1 MSKKIFRQAALDR
14 LASPEK
20 LDAPTRL
27 VGSSGWLVLLGFLV
41 SIGFGAYWA
50 LVTKA
55 PVHVAAQGILINR
68 GGLVEIIA
76 DRTGQLDDL
85 TLVRG
90 QLIEEGAVVARL
102 SQEDLE
108 RELKIAEARLTDA
121 EDRFKRFETFYYEQ
135 EERETRSDAA
145 RRQTIEQT
153 LEVLRER
160 EKLLTERV
168 ESTASLV
175 ERQVVIRDKL
185 LAAQV
190 ELNDAQERILTLE
203 EEALSLSLAA
213 QSRISER
220 SISMLDE
227 SLAVDERMR
236 EIRRLKGQ
244 LSEQQVIVSAHTGRI
259 VEVKVNEGDVVQA
272 GTALATLAPSDDV
285 GELEAIFYAAPGDGK
300 LIEQGMEAEISPTA
314 VEREVYGFI
323 PGDVTHVAALP
334 ATPEGMRRTLQNDQ
348 LVTQLSANGAPIE
361 TRVRLMR
368 DPLTP
373 SGFAW
378 SSSDGPFRGVG
389 PGALIEGRVLVDE
402 VPIIDLLLPG
412 ASKLLERAVQ

>member
-85 TLVRG
+85 TLVQG

-175 ERQVVIRDKL
+175 ER
-185 LAAQV
+185 
-190 ELNDAQERILTLE
+190 
-203 EEALSLSLAA
+203 
-213 QSRISER
+213 
-220 SISMLDE
+220 
-227 SLAVDERMR
+227 
-236 EIRRLKGQ
+236 
-244 LSEQQVIVSAHTGRI
+244 
-259 VEVKVNEGDVVQA
+259 
-272 GTALATLAPSDDV
+272 
-285 GELEAIFYAAPGDGK
+285 
-300 LIEQGMEAEISPTA
+300 
-314 VEREVYGFI
+314 
-323 PGDVTHVAALP
+323 
-334 ATPEGMRRTLQNDQ
+334 
-348 LVTQLSANGAPIE
+348 
-361 TRVRLMR
+361 
-368 DPLTP
+368 
-373 SGFAW
+373 
-378 SSSDGPFRGVG
+378 
-389 PGALIEGRVLVDE
+389 
-402 VPIIDLLLPG
+402 
-412 ASKLLERAVQ
+412 

>member
-85 TLVRG
+85 TLVQG

-412 ASKLLERAVQ
+412 ASKLLEKAVQ

>member
-20 LDAPTRL
+20 LDTPSRL
-27 VGSSGWLVLLGFLV
+27 VGSSGWLVLLGFLFAL
-41 SIGFGAYWA
+41 GFGVYWA

-55 PVHVAAQGILINR
+55 PVHVSAQGILINR
-68 GGLVEIIA
+68 AGLVEIIA

-85 TLVRG
+85 TLVQG
-90 QLIEEGAVVARL
+90 NFVEEGAVVARL
-102 SQEDLE
+102 SQADLE
-108 RELKIAEARLTDA
+108 RELKIAQARLTDA
-121 EDRFKRFETFYYEQ
+121 QDRFQKFAKFHDEQ
-135 EERETRSDAA
+135 QERERKSDAA
-145 RRQTIEQT
+145 RQQTIEQT
-153 LEVLRER
+153 LQVLRDR
-160 EKLLTERV
+160 EKLLSEKV
-168 ESTASLV
+168 ESTATLV
-175 ERQVVIRDKL
+175 ERKVVIRDRL

-203 EEALSLSLAA
+203 EEALSLDLSA
-213 QSRISER
+213 QNRNSER
-220 SISMLDE
+220 SIAMLDE

-236 EIRRLKGQ
+236 EIRRLEEQ
-244 LSEQQVIVSAHTGRI
+244 LSEQQVIVSAHSGRI

-272 GTALATLAPSDDV
+272 GTALATLAPSDDI
-285 GELEAIFYAAPGDGK
+285 GELEAIFYATPSDGK
-300 LIEQGMEAEISPTA
+300 LIEKGMDAEISPTA

-323 PGDVTHVAALP
+323 PGDVIHVAALP

-348 LVTQLSANGAPIE
+348 LVSQLSANGAPIE

-373 SGFAW
+373 SGFEW

-402 VPIIDLLLPG
+402 VPIIDLMLPG
-412 ASKLLERAVQ
+412 ASKLLEKAMK